1 MAVRGAASRDG
12 EGENSLPTPSA
23 DSDAHFSSS
32 ARWRGDRPARHCGRA
47 RFGAWRA
54 RTAPLLSGG
63 GTGRRYEARDAT
75 PAASLTAKR
84 HGGRPR
90 QTAVRRTCGG
100 TNCEARTCEHAVRAC
115 DASAGRG
122 MMWHGASM
130 MRACDAS
137 AGTWHDVGGMWHDD
151 RGMWHDASKLF
162 IVLS

>member
-32 ARWRGDRPARHCGRA
+32 ARGGGRVPPATGRA

-84 HGGRPR
+84 ASPAK
-90 QTAVRRTCGG
+90 TAPHVWKHHRDVR
-100 TNCEARTCEHAVRAC
+100 
-115 DASAGRG
+115 

-130 MRACDAS
+130 
-137 AGTWHDVGGMWHDD
+137 
-151 RGMWHDASKLF
+151 
-162 IVLS
+162 